1 MKKTKVWLLLAMIAA
16 TFCVACTSVD
26 EPAVKQSDLVVTVQT
41 PTKPLSR
48 TAVSLPAGYTM
59 QCVMQLLDDNGNTVG
74 NQKTVALDAT
84 TGKGSFT
91 ITGAERKTAVK
102 ALFWAHYIN
111 SAGVSV
117 YNTSDLKNVGYN
129 KTVMALSETPATD
142 AFCGKLEV
150 LNADAAVTLSRPFA
164 NVLFRPTTS
173 GKIREAKQLTVS
185 YTAPSGYSV
194 LNSTA
199 SGTTALTFNNNNFDP
214 TQATWFSTFIFA
226 PVDKKNLE
234 SEITLNLGAGYNE
247 VTIKGNTI
255 PLSANFQITA
265 TGTIGDDVLGD
276 ITVSVEINP
285 DFSVN
290 NQGGSGNSDDPGNSD
305 NPGTETAK
313 FEVGAYVNA
322 SGQAVA
328 SASDAV
334 AVVFRTSAFDNDDA
348 NKYASQ
354 FSGKTIKGYAV
365 ALKSTSETRQVLNVE
380 AFETGKKE
388 TGYANGS
395 QGTAEFLNVFSGNDF
410 ASTYNNFVAVNGLTG
425 SNVSGWY
432 IPTSEQLFTWL
443 HMLLQS
449 SDGAATGSSA
459 FQAIFPAASLFEEGK
474 TTTTY
479 ATCDFNSDGNPK
491 VVRITS
497 DGTATVAVN
506 QLTVSQTANLRAMC
520 RPMFTIF
527 E

>member
-16 TFCVACTSVD
+16 TFCVACTSVY
-26 EPAVKQSDLVVTVQT
+26 EPAVKQGDLVVTVQT

-48 TAVSLPAGYTM
+48 AAVSLPDGYTM
-59 QCVMQLLDDNGNTVG
+59 QCVMQLIDDNGNTVG
-74 NQKTVALDAT
+74 NQKTAPLDAT

-102 ALFWAHYIN
+102 ALFWAHYVN

-117 YNTSDLKNVGYN
+117 YNTSDLKNVCYN

-164 NVLFRPTTS
+164 NVLFRPTIS

-226 PVDKKNLE
+226 PMNKEKLE
-234 SEITLNLGAGYNE
+234 SDITMNLGDGYNE
-247 VTIKGNTI
+247 FKIDGNTI

-276 ITVSVEINP
+276 ITVSVEIDP
-285 DFSVN
+285 DFSGN
-290 NQGGSGNSDDPGNSD
+290 MQGGSGNGDDSGNSD
-305 NPGTETAK
+305 NSGTETAK

-334 AVVFRTSAFDNDDA
+334 AVVFRTGAFTDDDA
-348 NKYASQ
+348 TKYASK
-354 FSGKTIKGYAV
+354 FSGRTIKGYAV
-365 ALKSTSETRQVLNVE
+365 ALKSTSETRQVLNTT
-380 AFETGKKE
+380 AFGTGKTE
-388 TGYANGS
+388 TSYANGS
-395 QGTAEFLNVFSGNDF
+395 QGTAEFLSVFSGNDF
-410 ASTYNNFVAVNGLTG
+410 ANAYNAFITSNGLTG

-432 IPTSEQLFTWL
+432 IPTSGQLYTWL
-443 HMLLQS
+443 HMLLPS
-449 SDGAATGSSA
+449 SDGAATGSDA
-459 FQAIFPAASLFEEGK
+459 FQAIFPVASLFEESK

-479 ATCDFNSDGNPK
+479 ATCDFNSDGEPK

-497 DGTATVAVN
+497 EGTPGVAIN
-506 QLTVSQTANLRAMC
+506 QLTVSKTENLRAMC